1 MAETNI
7 TLYSNYTPIK
17 INKNKRPLLCLSQDC
32 FRKVCMYC
40 IYLPFPS
47 PYVKSTCIYFLNCCR
62 LIFTRSWALK
72 PRAPFCYWSCCPS
85 PGFIFFH
92 HDHCNRLDHQC
103 PCCNQNLCQS
113 ELLKVTIWT
122 DYTHAVSCHGAQ
134 VLPTESDSYFFS
146 FPSGPAPWTLAICLV
161 SPSAI
166 LTLSY
171 FPKIL
176 ICVFPLSLCLW
187 HFFCLEHSPSL

>member
-1 MAETNI
+1 MPTSMPVPGLFQKGLHV
-7 TLYSNYTPIK
+7 LYIFAISFSICKVNLHLFPELLQTYFYKVTDSQTPG
-17 INKNKRPLLCLSQDC
+17 S
-32 FRKVCMYC
+32 
-40 IYLPFPS
+40 
-47 PYVKSTCIYFLNCCR
+47 FL
-62 LIFTRSWALK
+62 
-72 PRAPFCYWSCCPS
+72 CYWSCCPS

-92 HDHCNRLDHQC
+92 CDHCNRLDHQC

-122 DYTHAVSCHGAQ
+122 DYAHAHSCHGAQ

-146 FPSGPAPWTLAICLV
+146 LPQGSAPWTLAICVV

-166 LTLSY
+166 FTLSY

-187 HFFCLEHSPSL
+187 HFLCLECSPAL